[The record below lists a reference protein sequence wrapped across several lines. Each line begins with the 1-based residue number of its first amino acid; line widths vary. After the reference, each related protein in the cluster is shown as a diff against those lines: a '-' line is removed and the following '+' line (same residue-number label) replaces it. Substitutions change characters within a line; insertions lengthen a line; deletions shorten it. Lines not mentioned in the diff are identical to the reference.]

1 MLMGALRV
9 NRYLKMG
16 LGEEQKQLVEAF
28 FMVCFV
34 KISIV
39 RLSEVEASQ
48 SEISYLIPN
57 FDFSFKISSFSALRT

>member
-1 MLMGALRV
+1 
-9 NRYLKMG
+9 
-16 LGEEQKQLVEAF
+16 
-28 FMVCFV
+28 MVCFV

-57 FDFSFKISSFSALRT
+57 LDFNFKNKSPIL